1 MSGMKIKG
9 VPCHIDME
17 SLHLENCGG
26 PKVDIIDIDGVPF
39 AECSK
44 EKQEAARA
52 VLYKAQAKGEGKMGN
67 DNLITLDQI
76 KDLIKA
82 DRISPSDIFDVQ
94 QLRDDLRDRE
104 AIDKARDEEHKKILA
119 EGDKAIADG
128 KRFKAAMD
136 AIGHGGDK
144 ADKGGDDEAE
154 LPDALNPKKNP
165 FIKLD

>member
-1 MSGMKIKG
+1 MNEKNL
-9 VPCHIDME
+9 VTIDE
-17 SLHLENCGG
+17 
-26 PKVDIIDIDGVPF
+26 
-39 AECSK
+39 
-44 EKQEAARA
+44 
-52 VLYKAQAKGEGKMGN
+52 
-67 DNLITLDQI
+67 I
-76 KDLIKA
+76 KDLIRA
-82 DRISPSDIFDVQ
+82 DRIRPSDIFDIQ

-104 AIDKARDEEHKKILA
+104 AVNAAREEEHKKVLA